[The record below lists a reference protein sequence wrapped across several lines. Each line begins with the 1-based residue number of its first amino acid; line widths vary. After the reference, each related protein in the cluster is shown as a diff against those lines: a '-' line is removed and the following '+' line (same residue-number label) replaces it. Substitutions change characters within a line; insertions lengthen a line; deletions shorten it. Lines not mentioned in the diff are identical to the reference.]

1 MLSGAVPWPVEQA
14 RRYREAGYW
23 SGQTFAGL
31 LPDISIVDG
40 RRTALVT
47 RTQRVSYATLDQRA
61 DRLAAGLRALGVLAG
76 DRVVLQL
83 PNSVELVATCLALFR
98 LGAVPIFALPA
109 HRRAEIGYL
118 CEHAEA
124 VALVIPDVRQGFDY
138 RELAREIRAGVP
150 GLRHVLVAG
159 EPAEF
164 TDLASVDADPVDL
177 PPPDPSDVALCLLS
191 GGTTGLPKLIPRT
204 HNDYLY
210 QIRGTA
216 REMRLDADGAYLA
229 ALPMSHNAALGCPGV
244 LGALSVGAK
253 AVLAGSA
260 APDEVFPLI
269 AREGVTLTTLMPV
282 YLPLWSA
289 TVDDFGVDLSRLVI
303 EVGGAMLS
311 PDTARAAEE
320 ALRARITRWF
330 GMGEGLLS
338 FTRPDDPAELRWHT
352 EGRPLSPAD
361 EIRVVDERGE
371 DVPAGAVG
379 ELLTR
384 GPYTLRGY
392 YRAPEYNAR
401 VFTADGFL
409 RTGDLVRRTAEG
421 AMVVEGRIS
430 DVVNRGGEKVPAGEV
445 EEHLRAHPSVK
456 DAAIVGVPDATL
468 GERSAAFVI
477 AAGTVPTL
485 AQLQAFLVERGLA
498 GFKLPDRLYLV
509 DAFPLTA
516 VGKVDK
522 RALLAG
528 LSASA
533 NG

>member
-1 MLSGAVPWPVEQA
+1 MLSGAVPWPAELAQ
-14 RRYREAGYW
+14 RYREAGYW
-23 SGQTFAGL
+23 SGQTFAEL
-31 LPDISIVDG
+31 LRAWSTSDG
-40 RRTALVT
+40 ERTALVT
-47 RTQRVSYATLDQRA
+47 RTERVSYAMLDQRV
-61 DRLAAGLRALGVLAG
+61 DRLAAGLRERGLRPG
-76 DRVVLQL
+76 DRVVVQL
-83 PNSVELVATCLALFR
+83 PNSVELVAVCLALFR
-98 LGAVPIFALPA
+98 LGAVPVFALPA

-124 VALVIPDVRQGFDY
+124 AALVIPAVRQGFDH
-138 RELAREIRAGVP
+138 RVLAREVRAGVP

-164 TDLASVDADPVDL
+164 TDLASVDADPVEL
-177 PPPDPSDVALCLLS
+177 PAPDPTEVALCLLS

-210 QIRGTA
+210 QVRTTA
-216 REMRLDADGAYLA
+216 AEMGFDAGGAYLA
-229 ALPMSHNAALGCPGV
+229 ALPMAHNAALGCPGV
-244 LGALSVGAK
+244 LGALWVGAK

-260 APDEVFPLI
+260 APDEAFPLI

-289 TVDDFGVDLSRLVI
+289 TAGDFGADLSGLVI

-311 PDTARAAEE
+311 PDTAREAEQ

-338 FTRPDDPAELRWHT
+338 FTRPDDPAQVRWHT

-361 EIRVVDERGE
+361 EIRVVDEQGA
-371 DVPAGAVG
+371 DVPAGALG

-392 YRAPEYNAR
+392 YRAADYNAR
-401 VFTADGFL
+401 SFTADGFL

-421 AMVVEGRIS
+421 TMVVEGRIN

-445 EEHLRAHPSVK
+445 EEHLRAHPGVK
-456 DAAIVGVPDATL
+456 DAAVVGIPDATL

-477 AAGTVPTL
+477 AAGEAPTL
-485 AQLQAFLVERGLA
+485 AQLHAFLVDRGLA
-498 GFKLPDRLYLV
+498 GFKLPDRLHVV
-509 DAFPLTA
+509 DTFPLTA

-522 RALLAG
+522 RALRAG
-528 LSASA
+528 LAAATS
-533 NG
+533 G

>member
-1 MLSGAVPWPVEQA
+1 
-14 RRYREAGYW
+14 
-23 SGQTFAGL
+23 
-31 LPDISIVDG
+31 
-40 RRTALVT
+40 
-47 RTQRVSYATLDQRA
+47 
-61 DRLAAGLRALGVLAG
+61 
-76 DRVVLQL
+76 
-83 PNSVELVATCLALFR
+83 
-98 LGAVPIFALPA
+98 
-109 HRRAEIGYL
+109 
-118 CEHAEA
+118 
-124 VALVIPDVRQGFDY
+124 
-138 RELAREIRAGVP
+138 
-150 GLRHVLVAG
+150 
-159 EPAEF
+159 
-164 TDLASVDADPVDL
+164 
-177 PPPDPSDVALCLLS
+177 
-191 GGTTGLPKLIPRT
+191 
-204 HNDYLY
+204 
-210 QIRGTA
+210 
-216 REMRLDADGAYLA
+216 
-229 ALPMSHNAALGCPGV
+229 
-244 LGALSVGAK
+244 
-253 AVLAGSA
+253 
-260 APDEVFPLI
+260 
-269 AREGVTLTTLMPV
+269 
-282 YLPLWSA
+282 
-289 TVDDFGVDLSRLVI
+289 
-303 EVGGAMLS
+303 
-311 PDTARAAEE
+311 
-320 ALRARITRWF
+320 
-330 GMGEGLLS
+330 MGEGLLS